1 MSPMFFMRNLS
12 GPTRIKLFIL
22 TNPVTLDLANKTFD
36 KVFCFDQS
44 GGTQFQDKTT
54 EAANTTT
61 ADIFHTT
68 SNGLVKDINDILYL
82 GTDSKFNLLR
92 FVLSTSGITGQ
103 VSWQYW
109 NGTIWFTFTPF
120 SGAYHLE
127 SSPKMVILWQDLL
140 SAPSDWQQTDINN
153 VTKFWVRAL
162 VIVGYTTAPVGTQ
175 ITAVGKNDYLDVV

>member
-61 ADIFHTT
+61 ADIFPTT

-82 GTDSKFNLLR
+82 GTDSKFDSIRSINFRNYRSGFLA
-92 FVLSTSGITGQ
+92 VL
-103 VSWQYW
+103 
-109 NGTIWFTFTPF
+109 
-120 SGAYHLE
+120 E
-127 SSPKMVILWQDLL
+127 
-140 SAPSDWQQTDINN
+140 
-153 VTKFWVRAL
+153 
-162 VIVGYTTAPVGTQ
+162 
-175 ITAVGKNDYLDVV
+175 